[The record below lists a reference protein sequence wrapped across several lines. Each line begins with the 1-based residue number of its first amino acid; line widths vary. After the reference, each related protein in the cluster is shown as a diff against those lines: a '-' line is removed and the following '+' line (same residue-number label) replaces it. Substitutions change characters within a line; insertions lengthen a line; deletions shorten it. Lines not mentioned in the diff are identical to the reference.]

1 MTVQCDSHEQLVSEM
16 QRVYR
21 NQSQL
26 YDLDRERVAQLSAI
40 SVSVAR
46 VEEKQTSM
54 SDKMEQMLSE
64 FEAQSV
70 SSNST
75 INKLLAV
82 FEGGENRKLKRKWKP
97 ENTVALISALGGLS
111 GLASVLIIFLGRL
124 R

>member
-1 MTVQCDSHEQLVSEM
+1 MAAVQCDSHGQLVAEL
-16 QRVYR
+16 QRIHSD
-21 NQSQL
+21 QSQL
-26 YDLDRERVAQLSAI
+26 YDLDRERAAQLSTI
-40 SVSVAR
+40 SISVAR

-54 SDKMEQMLSE
+54 SGKMEQMLSE

-97 ENTVALISALGGLS
+97 ENTVALVSALGGLS
-111 GLASVLIIFLGRL
+111 GLASILIILL
-124 R
+124 KK